1 MCIYFIL
8 WKIRSINKNKKRSHI
23 RKHSLFS
30 LTKMFEQ
37 LKFIEILLEI
47 YMYQSTY
54 QRQMI
59 YTLFCLHN
67 TVLISHKGI
76 PGKIWF
82 ISFIAK
88 CLILRLIKI
97 IISFWMAE
105 WRWWYFPQL
114 VSFSLILVT
123 TKALLIICWG
133 FHHDN
138 VNQGITILF
147 IKKYIKA
154 INSAKKLN

>member
-1 MCIYFIL
+1 MLKFLLFLSKNNSDLQNLCFWFDWVLLCIFVLVHVCVCVYFIL
-8 WKIRSINKNKKRSHI
+8 WKIRSINKNQKRSHI
-23 RKHSLFS
+23 RKDSPFS
-30 LTKMFEQ
+30 LTKLFEQ

-59 YTLFCLHN
+59 NTLFCLHN

-76 PGKIWF
+76 PGKVRF

-105 WRWWYFPQL
+105 WRWW
-114 VSFSLILVT
+114 
-123 TKALLIICWG
+123 
-133 FHHDN
+133 
-138 VNQGITILF
+138 
-147 IKKYIKA
+147 
-154 INSAKKLN
+154 